1 MSSDET
7 GVTTI
12 ARRLYQASVAKG
24 IKEPFTR
31 VSYQSKLN
39 TDRFQLPETLLSLY
53 GHPVYGTMTD
63 EQKWELSR
71 LETLNFFSLNI
82 HGERF
87 LVRDLLERLYRPTPL
102 GERRAI
108 GEYLQQFIH
117 EENAHTFMLAGYCFR
132 YGDGVM
138 RDVAFQ
144 SEEPSLSEYGSTLLA
159 FGRTFVLESFLD
171 YMNQAVMK
179 DDSLD
184 DTASQIHR
192 FHHIEEARHMAFD
205 KAVLTECAGR
215 LWEKGLGEEVH
226 LVARA
231 LWDYGDYATRRM
243 CSSKLYR
250 DVGLEDVQN
259 LAWCVLDSDW
269 RKGVNEQWL
278 SAGRKFLDGIRVTP
292 AASPADLRKGNGK

>member
-1 MSSDET
+1 MPTQDT
-7 GVTTI
+7 IVTTT
-12 ARRLYQASVAKG
+12 ARKLYRASLLKG

-31 VSYQSKLN
+31 VSYQEKLN
-39 TDRFQLPETLLSLY
+39 RGRLQLPEGLLSLS
-53 GHPVYGTMTD
+53 GHPIYSELSD

-71 LETLNFFSLNI
+71 LETINFFSLNI

-87 LVRDLLERLYRPTPL
+87 LVRDLVDRLYQPTPL
-102 GERRAI
+102 GERGAI

-132 YGDGVM
+132 YGDGVL

-144 SEEPSLSEYGSTLLA
+144 SQEEPLSANASTLLA

-171 YMNQAVMK
+171 FMNQAAMK

-192 FHHIEEARHMAFD
+192 LHHIEEARHMAFD
-205 KAVLTECAGR
+205 KAVLTECAGQLR
-215 LWEKGLGEEVH
+215 HAGADDEIRQ
-226 LVARA
+226 VAKA

-243 CSSKLYR
+243 CSAKLYR
-250 DVGLEDVQN
+250 QIGLTGVQD
-259 LAWCVLDSDW
+259 LAWEVLELEP
-269 RKGVNEQWL
+269 RKETNRRWL
-278 SAGRKFLDGIRVTP
+278 SAGRRFLTSIGVTP
-292 AASPADLRKGNGK
+292 EAPESHPSV